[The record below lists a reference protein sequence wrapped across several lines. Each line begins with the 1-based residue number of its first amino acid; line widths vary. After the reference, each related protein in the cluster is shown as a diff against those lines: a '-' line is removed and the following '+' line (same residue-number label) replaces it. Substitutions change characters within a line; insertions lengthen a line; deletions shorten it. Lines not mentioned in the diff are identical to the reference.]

1 VIKVEFRLGF
11 RVDQKINM
19 YFRKVVEELVE
30 AGEINIISRYASLAE
45 KNIVGDFRF
54 IVIKRHLSYE
64 NELSLYENLIMDGYF
79 MLDALSLSEDK
90 AFGLDTS
97 SVKIEKVPLVIA
109 PVKEI
114 RLKRVMN

>member
-1 VIKVEFRLGF
+1 
-11 RVDQKINM
+11 
-19 YFRKVVEELVE
+19 
-30 AGEINIISRYASLAE
+30 
-45 KNIVGDFRF
+45 
-54 IVIKRHLSYE
+54 VIKRHLSYE
-64 NELSLYENLIMDGYF
+64 NELSLYENLIMDSYF
-79 MLDALSLSEDK
+79 MLDSLSLSEDK